1 MANKDPLAQLD
12 YLVST
17 DNKEGTESL
26 VKMVPRE
33 KEVLWELLVK
43 MVFQVYKENLVSGVI
58 LAVMVKIVLASKV
71 NRENVVNPVMLVKSV
86 SQEDKVKRVNLQRKY
101 LLSDKRE
108 NEVFQEW
115 LAYLAVPEPPEM
127 KAK

>member
-1 MANKDPLAQLD
+1 MNKDPLAQQD
-12 YLVST
+12 CLVST
-17 DNKEGTESL
+17 DNKEGTESM

-71 NRENVVNPVMLVKSV
+71 NRENGVNPVMLVKSV
-86 SQEDKVKRVNLQRKY
+86 SQGDKVKRVNLQRKC

-108 NEVFQEW
+108 NEAFQEW
-115 LAYLAVPEPPEM
+115 LAYLAVPEHLEM

>member
-1 MANKDPLAQLD
+1 MNKDPLAQLV
-12 YLVST
+12 YPVST
-17 DNKEGTESL
+17 DNKEGTESM

-33 KEVLWELLVK
+33 KEALWELLVK

-86 SQEDKVKRVNLQRKY
+86 SQEDKVKRVNLQRKC
-101 LLSDKRE
+101 LLLDKRE

-115 LAYLAVPEPPEM
+115 LGYLAVPEHLEM

>member
-1 MANKDPLAQLD
+1 MNKDPLAQLV

-17 DNKEGTESL
+17 DNKEGTESM

-33 KEVLWELLVK
+33 KEALWELLVK

-86 SQEDKVKRVNLQRKY
+86 SQEDKVKRVNLQRKC
-101 LLSDKRE
+101 LLLDKRE

-115 LAYLAVPEPPEM
+115 LGYLAVPEHLEM

>member
-1 MANKDPLAQLD
+1 MNKDPLAQLD

-17 DNKEGTESL
+17 DNKEGTERMA
-26 VKMVPRE
+26 KTVPRA

-71 NRENVVNPVMLVKSV
+71 NRENVVNPVMLAKSV
-86 SQEDKVKRVNLQRKY
+86 SQEDKVKRVNLQRKC

-115 LAYLAVPEPPEM
+115 LACLVVPEHPEM